1 MGLQGLL
8 LGKYSDPAAA
18 AAAID
23 GVTPSAVDA
32 VSSPVLNLERQTLN
46 IGLQV

>member
-1 MGLQGLL
+1 MGLQALFL
-8 LGKYSDPAAA
+8 RKYNDPAAA

-32 VSSPVLNLERQTLN
+32 VSSFLLLEMERQKF
-46 IGLQV
+46 